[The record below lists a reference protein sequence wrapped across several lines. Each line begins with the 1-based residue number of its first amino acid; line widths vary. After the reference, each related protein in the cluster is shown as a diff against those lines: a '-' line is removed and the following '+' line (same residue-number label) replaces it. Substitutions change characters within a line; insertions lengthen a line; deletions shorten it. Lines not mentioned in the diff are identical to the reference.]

1 MEPLNAASF
10 FFTFV
15 HEKNNNGMNAV
26 YGTYF
31 TSDTYLEYGIGA
43 QKSFRMSRKK
53 QLQFSPIDV
62 IFNLVENI
70 GLNKIGTRIHSGHGY
85 VARDYSLGK

>member
-1 MEPLNAASF
+1 MRLLF
-10 FFTFV
+10 FAFV
-15 HEKNNNGMNAV
+15 HKKMISEWTHRKVRKPPHLHTV
-26 YGTYF
+26 YTGLKRKKVF
-31 TSDTYLEYGIGA
+31 VS
-43 QKSFRMSRKK
+43 SRKK
-53 QLQFSPIDV
+53 GLQFCPIDV

>member
-1 MEPLNAASF
+1 
-10 FFTFV
+10 
-15 HEKNNNGMNAV
+15 
-26 YGTYF
+26 
-31 TSDTYLEYGIGA
+31 
-43 QKSFRMSRKK
+43 
-53 QLQFSPIDV
+53 LQFSPIDV

>member
-1 MEPLNAASF
+1 LNTGLAYQKV
-10 FFTFV
+10 FV
-15 HEKNNNGMNAV
+15 CPE
-26 YGTYF
+26 
-31 TSDTYLEYGIGA
+31 
-43 QKSFRMSRKK
+43 KK